1 MATTVFGS
9 LDELRAAEPG
19 TALGVSDWIEVTQ
32 QQVDQFAE
40 ATGDH
45 QWIHVDVERARR
57 ASPYGGPILH
67 GYLTLALSNLV
78 LPQIVEVRG
87 VSLGVNYGTGRVRF
101 PAPVPVG
108 SRVRGRAELVGC
120 DEVPGGVQTTIR
132 ITMEVEGGAKPA
144 CVVESLSRWVA

>member
-19 TALGVSDWIEVTQ
+19 TDLGTSDWIEVTQ
-32 QQVDQFAE
+32 RHVDQFAD

-45 QWIHVDVERARR
+45 QWIHVDVDRARR
-57 ASPYGGPILH
+57 DSPYGGPIAH

-78 LPQIVEVRG
+78 LPQILEVRG

-108 SRVRGRAELVGC
+108 SRVRGRAELVAC

-132 ITMEVEGGAKPA
+132 ITMEVEGGDKPA
-144 CVVESLSRWVA
+144 CVVDSLSRWLA

>member
-1 MATTVFGS
+1 MAATVFGS

-19 TALGVSDWIEVTQ
+19 TDLGTSDWIEVTQ
-32 QQVDQFAE
+32 RHVDQFAE

-45 QWIHVDVERARR
+45 QWIHVDVDRARR
-57 ASPYGGPILH
+57 DSPYGGPIAH

-78 LPQIVEVRG
+78 LPQILEVRG

-108 SRVRGRAELVGC
+108 SRVRGRAELVAC

-132 ITMEVEGGAKPA
+132 ITMEVEGGDKPA
-144 CVVESLSRWVA
+144 CVVDSLSRWLA

>member
-19 TALGVSDWIEVTQ
+19 TDLGTSDWIEVTQ
-32 QQVDQFAE
+32 RHVDQFAE

-45 QWIHVDVERARR
+45 QWIHVDVDRARR
-57 ASPYGGPILH
+57 DSPYGGPIAH

-78 LPQIVEVRG
+78 LPQILEVRG

-108 SRVRGRAELVGC
+108 SRVRGRAELVAC

-132 ITMEVEGGAKPA
+132 ITMEVEGGDKPA
-144 CVVESLSRWVA
+144 CVVDSLSRWLA

>member
-57 ASPYGGPILH
+57 ASPYGGPIAH

-101 PAPVPVG
+101 PDPVPVG
-108 SRVRGRAELVGC
+108 KRVRGRAELVAC
-120 DEVPGGVQTTIR
+120 EEVPGGVQTTIR
-132 ITMEVEGGAKPA
+132 ITMEVEGGTKPA
-144 CVVESLSRWVA
+144 CVVESLSRWLA